1 MFEEAV
7 LEGLCGRPGSDHET
21 RGWTATIVSQRRG
34 RQRPVSEPIASLPDR
49 ITASSPQVRILTPNS
64 SPTDDLEPV
73 EGERSAP
80 NVAVIRIQDRL
91 KGVLDRLAEALE
103 RAAAEEDARRALR
116 GSRNQLDELFL
127 VLVVGEF
134 NAGKSAFLNAVLG
147 EDLLEQGPTPTT
159 SRIHRLRWGS
169 ARHRE
174 TGPDGIEQVEA
185 PLPRLRTTSWVDT
198 PGTNAIDREHERITR
213 QFVPR
218 ADFVLFVTSADRPFT
233 ESEREFLETIREWGK
248 KVVLVVNKI
257 DILEPEDRDRVSEF
271 VREQG
276 SRLLGVEPRV
286 FALSAKQALRT
297 ETRDHSGLPELVT
310 YLDGTLDEVEK
321 IRLKLLNPLE
331 VGRRLSAD
339 QRSKVESARELLRE
353 DLITLE
359 EIERQL
365 ALFREDMEREFE
377 LRLGN
382 VDRQLRLVENRGDE
396 FFEETLRLGRFT
408 DLLQK
413 ERIRREF
420 EQKVVAEMPR
430 DVERQVD
437 ELIDWM
443 VDCEI
448 RQWQGLQDR
457 VRERIERHRER
468 ITGLG
473 GRLDSRRQQLL
484 ESVGRSAQRAVA
496 TFEKEKEAQRLA
508 RSVQRSVA
516 GAALLEVGAVGL
528 GTILAAAASTAAV
541 DVTGVIA
548 AGALATLGLFV
559 IPARRRRAKAEL
571 RRRLETLRNRL
582 LGGLRDEFTAE
593 METMLGRLRE
603 TTGPYSR
610 FVRAE
615 TDNLDQLSETFRSLH
630 VELDGLADQV
640 AEIS

>member
-1 MFEEAV
+1 M
-7 LEGLCGRPGSDHET
+7 SS
-21 RGWTATIVSQRRG
+21 I
-34 RQRPVSEPIASLPDR
+34 
-49 ITASSPQVRILTPNS
+49 SSPGDPGDSIRTAPSPPNS
-64 SPTDDLEPV
+64 DLV
-73 EGERSAP
+73 R
-80 NVAVIRIQDRL
+80 VQDRL
-91 KGVLDRLAEALE
+91 KGVLDRLAEVLE
-103 RAAAEEDARRALR
+103 RSAADDDSRRALR

-134 NAGKSAFLNAVLG
+134 NAGKSAFLNALLG

-159 SRIHRLRWGS
+159 ARIHRLRWGS
-169 ARHRE
+169 ELARE
-174 TGPDGIEQVEA
+174 TTPDGIEQVEA

-233 ESEREFLETIREWGK
+233 ESEREFLSAIREWGK

-257 DILEPEDRDRVSEF
+257 DILEAADRERVLDF

-276 SRLLGVEPRV
+276 SNLLGLAPPV
-286 FALSAKQALRT
+286 FAVSAKQGLDP
-297 ETRDHSGLPELVT
+297 ETASISGLREVT
-310 YLDGTLDEVEK
+310 AYLDETLDEVEK
-321 IRLKLLNPLE
+321 MRLKLLNPLE
-331 VGRRLSAD
+331 VGRRLAGV
-339 QRSKVESARELLRE
+339 QLAKVEDARELLRE
-353 DLITLE
+353 DLATLE

-365 ALFREDMEREFE
+365 LLFREDMEREFE

-396 FFEETLRLGRFT
+396 FFEETLRIGRFT

-420 EQKVVAEMPR
+420 EQKVVADMPR

-508 RSVQRSVA
+508 KSVQRAVA

-528 GTILAAAASTAAV
+528 GSILAAAASTAAV

-548 AGALATLGLFV
+548 AGALATVGLFV
-559 IPARRRRAKAEL
+559 IPARRRRAKVEL
-571 RRRLETLRNRL
+571 RNRLETLRVRL

-615 TDNLDQLSETFRSLH
+615 TENLDQLGEALR
-630 VELDGLADQV
+630 ELDGELSGLAERV
-640 AEIS
+640 AELS

>member
-1 MFEEAV
+1 MAPISSTDDPSVDSGDSSTPPNSAV
-7 LEGLCGRPGSDHET
+7 L
-21 RGWTATIVSQRRG
+21 
-34 RQRPVSEPIASLPDR
+34 
-49 ITASSPQVRILTPNS
+49 
-64 SPTDDLEPV
+64 
-73 EGERSAP
+73 
-80 NVAVIRIQDRL
+80 RIQERL
-91 KGVLDRLAEALE
+91 KGVLDRLAEVLE
-103 RAAAEEDARRALR
+103 RSSAEEDARRALR

-134 NAGKSAFLNAVLG
+134 NAGKSAFLNALLG
-147 EDLLEQGPTPTT
+147 ADLLEQGPTPTT

-169 ARHRE
+169 KEHRA

-185 PLPRLRTTSWVDT
+185 PLARLRTTSWVDT

-257 DILEPEDRDRVSEF
+257 DILDAGDRGRVVEF

-276 SRLLGVEPRV
+276 SRLLGLEPVV
-286 FALSAKQALRT
+286 FALSAKQALEPAT
-297 ETRDHSGLPELVT
+297 LQSSGLPELT
-310 YLDGTLDEVEK
+310 EYLDATLDEVER

-331 VGRRLSAD
+331 VGRHLSTD
-339 QRSKVESARELLRE
+339 QLAKVEDARELLRE
-353 DLITLE
+353 DLATLE

-413 ERIRREF
+413 EKIRREF
-420 EQKVVAEMPR
+420 EQKVVAEMPG
-430 DVERQVD
+430 DVERQVN

-528 GTILAAAASTAAV
+528 GSILAAAASTAAV

-548 AGALATLGLFV
+548 AGAMATVGLFV
-559 IPARRRRAKAEL
+559 IPARRRRAKNEL
-571 RRRLETLRNRL
+571 RRRLETLRVKL

-615 TDNLDQLSETFRSLH
+615 TENLDQLSEALRSLH
-630 VELDGLADQV
+630 GELDGLAEQV
-640 AEIS
+640 AQIS

>member
-1 MFEEAV
+1 MPPIPSTGNPPDLAEA
-7 LEGLCGRPGSDHET
+7 PQTSPSSD
-21 RGWTATIVSQRRG
+21 V
-34 RQRPVSEPIASLPDR
+34 
-49 ITASSPQVRILTPNS
+49 VRIQ
-64 SPTDDLEPV
+64 
-73 EGERSAP
+73 ER
-80 NVAVIRIQDRL
+80 I

-103 RAAAEEDARRALR
+103 RSSADQDARLALR

-134 NAGKSAFLNAVLG
+134 NAGKSAFLNALLG
-147 EDLLEQGPTPTT
+147 EALLEQGPTPTT
-159 SRIHRLRWGS
+159 SRIHRLRWGRE
-169 ARHRE
+169 RHQE
-174 TGPDGIEQVEA
+174 TAPDGIEQVEA

-257 DILEPEDRDRVSEF
+257 DILDGGDRNRVVDF

-276 SRLLGVEPRV
+276 AKLLGLEPKV
-286 FALSAKQALRT
+286 FALSAKQALAP
-297 ETRDHSGLPELVT
+297 ETVSGSGLPELVS
-310 YLDGTLDEVEK
+310 YLDETLDEVEK

-331 VGRRLSAD
+331 VGRRLASD
-339 QRSKVESARELLRE
+339 QLSKVEDARELLRE
-353 DLITLE
+353 DLGTLE

-430 DVERQVD
+430 DVERQVN

-528 GTILAAAASTAAV
+528 GSILAAAASTAAV
-541 DVTGVIA
+541 DITGVIA
-548 AGALATLGLFV
+548 AGAMATVGLFV

-571 RRRLETLRNRL
+571 RRRLETLRTRL

-615 TDNLDQLSETFRSLH
+615 TENLDQLGESLRALH
-630 VELDGLADQV
+630 GELDGLSDQV
-640 AEIS
+640 LRIF